1 MSDAI
6 AHELSRLG
14 EVLRDEPLGAYT
26 TFQTGGPADIL
37 FHPRDRKSLVDAV
50 RLIRAGGVM
59 LTVIGGGSNLLVAD
73 EGVRGVVIRLAGS
86 GEWGG
91 SIECRE
97 DGRVY
102 AEAGVDKEDFI
113 DFCVGEGFG
122 GVEFLAGMPGCIGGG
137 IVMNAGTNLGTFAD
151 ILSEVELID
160 TAGKVVRRK
169 IERQSASYRDI
180 GIERGSIVLG
190 GFFTLPRA
198 QDPDA
203 VRQAVERIIEER
215 WQKHPLEYPSA
226 GSVFKNPPGHSSWK
240 LIDEAGLK
248 GARVGGAMVSEKHTN
263 FIINRDNATSA
274 DIRALIRLVQEEVEK
289 KSGVR
294 LEPEVR
300 MIGEF

>member
-14 EVLRDEPLGAYT
+14 EVLCGEPLGAYT

-50 RLIRAGGVM
+50 RLIRAGGLT

-73 EGVRGVVIRLAGS
+73 AGVRGVVIRIAGS

-113 DFCVGEGFG
+113 EFCVGEGFG

-180 GIERGSIVLG
+180 GMIRIPSCSADFLR
-190 GFFTLPRA
+190 FPA
-198 QDPDA
+198 PDPDA

-263 FIINRDNATSA
+263 FIINYDNATSA
-274 DIRALIRLVQEEVEK
+274 DIRALIRLVQEEVRK
-289 KSGVR
+289 RSGIR